1 MLTLAYI
8 ALAVIGCG
16 YVLFASFTGH
26 HGGGHGHEAGA
37 VHDTGHH
44 SGQDQAGT
52 TPYGVDGSGHAAV
65 KAGPSDPGT
74 FQFPFFSPL
83 AVSTL
88 AAAVGGYGLIAQFG
102 LRMRGET
109 SLLVALPA
117 AVITAYAVTYVSWR
131 LVHSSTGTSVIS
143 LGELAGAQ
151 GEVITP
157 IPAGGLGEVAALVGN
172 QRFTA
177 PAREADGRAVARG
190 TPVTVVRMVGTAL
203 VVTTGGRE

>member
-26 HGGGHGHEAGA
+26 HGGHGHEGGH
-37 VHDTGHH
+37 VHHPGHA
-44 SGQDQAGT
+44 SGQDQGGSS
-52 TPYGVDGSGHAAV
+52 PYGVDGSGHAAV
-65 KAGPSDPGT
+65 KADSGAAGT
-74 FQFPFFSPL
+74 FEFPFFSPL

-109 SLLVALPA
+109 SLLVALPG
-117 AVITAYAVTYVSWR
+117 AVVTAYCVTYVSWR
-131 LVHSSTGTSVIS
+131 LVHTSTGTSVIS

-157 IPAGGLGEVAALVGN
+157 IPAGGLGEVAALVGS

-177 PAREADGRAVARG
+177 PAREAEGRAVARG